1 MARKLIITNKRRFIG
16 SMTVLTILLL
26 TILYGIG
33 RGIYA
38 IVDDSVVYKGV
49 RYERISDSGLVG
61 WYQLAYKY
69 GDGTPVFKI
78 TTPRGV
84 EKVVG
89 YMNLQVS
96 LDQYRD
102 DGIYGL
108 SISAAYDKIK
118 LMQLDKWYGI

>member
-1 MARKLIITNKRRFIG
+1 MARKLIITNKRRFIV

-33 RGIYA
+33 RGIYV
-38 IVDDSVVYKGV
+38 IVDDSVTYKGV

-61 WYQLAYKY
+61 WYQLSYKY

-108 SISAAYDKIK
+108 TISAAYDKIK
-118 LMQLDKWYGI
+118 RMQLDKWYGI

>member
-1 MARKLIITNKRRFIG
+1 MARKLIITNKRRFVV

-61 WYQLAYKY
+61 WYQLSYKY

-102 DGIYGL
+102 HGIYGL

-118 LMQLDKWYGI
+118 RMQLDKWYGI